1 MCHWLLTYW
10 KVVVPTKSTAE
21 LDAEHW
27 LFVLTLDG
35 LTYFPFHCV
44 LFNRWWLLFFCALAN
59 FAAGSVLA
67 FNSLYDI
74 LDVYFYGSQTKQSVT
89 IGLQAYVWLGAAAA
103 FSGPLIEREGP
114 RTGMSM
120 ATMLVTV
127 GYVLSQLA
135 VSATSPTF
143 LMIGYGFFCG
153 AGFGIVLVTTM
164 CVVQKWFPD
173 FRGLVS
179 GICMCGFGL
188 GNTAFS
194 LLYVKALNRGG
205 LLEPVTDV
213 SHVPQIFWSTG
224 LVMVAILCVTTFV
237 IRTPPPTYIVNGH
250 DIHCVPEAKAV
261 DAKVL
266 QDEYLKVGMT
276 LVNYDIV
283 AHTELDGTDMQYFQQ
298 VKALSLLQC
307 IFSTDFLFLYIA
319 FAASIIPAQIF
330 STELAAIGL
339 GVFKQSLD
347 ATNQLMTQG
356 FVSNTVGRLVV
367 PLLSDAV
374 VRIFYTNPASAR
386 KTIFVALLTT
396 QFLFMA
402 MQANANDVT
411 FSMFRSLALTTVFAS
426 GGNLAL
432 VPCFITDMFGAYH
445 AGTMYGLALT
455 CWSIRAVVVGYGFA
469 SFQVTRSSLGN
480 QFQWMLVLLV
490 VGFVAALFIRT
501 NSSDRFF
508 HGYQYSIGGRV
519 ICQFAFARPTS
530 DTYAIEDV
538 EDGVTI
544 LDRHNPSST
553 PSTEDFVLWNGGAA
567 AVDKRV

>member
-1 MCHWLLTYW
+1 MLRWILTYW

-74 LDVYFYGSQTKQSVT
+74 LDVYFYGSQTKQSFT
-89 IGLQAYVWLGAAAA
+89 IGLQAYIWLGVAAAL
-103 FSGPLIEREGP
+103 SGPLIEREGP

-120 ATMLVTV
+120 ATVLVTV

-143 LMIGYGFFCG
+143 LLIGCGVFCG

-164 CVVQKWFPD
+164 AVVQKWFPD

-179 GICMCGFGL
+179 GICMCSFGL
-188 GNTAFS
+188 GNTALS
-194 LLYVKALNRGG
+194 LIYTKALNRGG

-224 LVMVAILCVTTFV
+224 LVIVVILCVTTFV

-250 DIHCVPEAKAV
+250 DIHCVPEAKV
-261 DAKVL
+261 IDATL
-266 QDEYLKVGMT
+266 LDDEYLKVGMT

-283 AHTELDGTDMQYFQQ
+283 AHTELDGTDVHYFQQ

-330 STELAAIGL
+330 TPELVDIATGIFGQTND
-339 GVFKQSLD
+339 V
-347 ATNQLMTQG
+347 TNQLKSQG
-356 FVSNTVGRLVV
+356 LGTRLPPTPNPPNHQPPHALIRV
-367 PLLSDAV
+367 
-374 VRIFYTNPASAR
+374 FYTNPAFAR
-386 KTIFVALLTT
+386 KLIFVILLVL
-396 QFLFMA
+396 QCLFLAVAPNIAPVMSYG
-402 MQANANDVT
+402 MLR
-411 FSMFRSLALTTVFAS
+411 SMGLTIVFAS
-426 GGNLAL
+426 GGSLAL
-432 VPCFITDMFGAYH
+432 LPCFITDMFGVYH

-455 CWSIRAVVVGYGFA
+455 CWSIRAVIVGYGFA
-469 SFQVTRSSLGN
+469 SFQVARASLNN
-480 QFQWMLVLLV
+480 QLQWMLALV
-490 VGFVAALFIRT
+490 TVGFVASLFIRT

-508 HGYQYSIGGRV
+508 HGYQYSIGGHV
-519 ICQFAFARPTS
+519 VFQYAFARPAS
-530 DTYAIEDV
+530 DTAASDDDSSI
-538 EDGVTI
+538 TI
-544 LDRHNPSST
+544 LDRHHSSSS
-553 PSTEDFVLWNGGAA
+553 PSTEGFMLWQGEKT
-567 AVDKRV
+567 V

>member
-1 MCHWLLTYW
+1 MLHWLWTYW
-10 KVVVPTKSTAE
+10 KVIVPTKSTAE

-59 FAAGSVLA
+59 VAAGSIIA
-67 FNSLYDI
+67 FYSLYDI
-74 LDVYFYGSQTKQSVT
+74 LDVYFYGSQTKQSFT
-89 IGLQAYVWLGAAAA
+89 IGLQAYIWLGVAAALA
-103 FSGPLIEREGP
+103 GPVVEREGP
-114 RTGMSM
+114 RTGLTM
-120 ATMLVTV
+120 ATLLVTV

-135 VSATSPTF
+135 VSATNPTF
-143 LMIGYGFFCG
+143 LLIGYGFFCG
-153 AGFGIVLVTTM
+153 GGFGIVLVTTM
-164 CVVQKWFPD
+164 CAVQKWFPD
-173 FRGLVS
+173 FRGFVS
-179 GICMCGFGL
+179 GVCMCGFGL

-194 LLYVKALNRGG
+194 LLYAKALNRGG
-205 LLEPVTDV
+205 LLDPVTDV

-224 LVMVAILCVTTFV
+224 FAIVAVLVVTTFV

-250 DIHCVPEAKAV
+250 DIHCVPEAKV
-261 DAKVL
+261 IDATL
-266 QDEYLKVGMT
+266 LDDEYLKVGMT

-283 AHTELDGTDMQYFQQ
+283 AHTELDGTDVQYFQQ

-307 IFSTDFLFLYIA
+307 IFSTDFLFLYVA

-330 STELAAIGL
+330 TSELAAICL
-339 GVFKQSLD
+339 GVFKQSMD
-347 ATNQLMTQG
+347 TTNQLMTQG
-356 FVSNTVGRLVV
+356 FASNTIGRLVV
-367 PLLSDAV
+367 PLFSDALI
-374 VRIFYTNPASAR
+374 RIFYTNPAFAR
-386 KTIFVALLTT
+386 KIIFVVLLIT
-396 QFLFMA
+396 QVVFMA
-402 MQANANDVT
+402 IASNAT
-411 FSMFRSLALTTVFAS
+411 AMSFSMFRTLVLTTVFAS

-432 VPCFITDMFGAYH
+432 VPCFITDMFGVYH
-445 AGTMYGLALT
+445 AGTMYGLALS
-455 CWSIRAVVVGYGFA
+455 CWSIRSVVAGYGFA
-469 SFQVTRSSLGN
+469 SFQVTRSSLGI

-538 EDGVTI
+538 EDSVTI

-553 PSTEDFVLWNGGAA
+553 PSTEDFVLWKGDGAA
-567 AVDKRV
+567 GDKQV